1 MHIRK
6 STEADVKAI
15 AEIYENAKRFM
26 HANGNP
32 TQWAQGYPN
41 ASDALCDV
49 KDGVGYVCE
58 EDGKI
63 LAVFMFKI
71 GEDPTYKVIYDGE
84 WLDSEPYAVIH
95 RIAVAEQGRGVAGF
109 CFDECFKMYPN
120 LKIDTHKNNYPMHHA
135 LARAG
140 FKYCGIIHLL
150 NGEERMAYQ
159 KNK

>member
-6 STEADVKAI
+6 ATEKDIKAVV
-15 AEIYENAKRFM
+15 AIYENAKEFM
-26 HANGNP
+26 HTHGNP

-41 ASDALCDV
+41 EESVAADV
-49 KDGVGYVCE
+49 RDGIGYVCE

-63 LAVFMFKI
+63 LATFMFKL
-71 GEDPTYKVIYDGE
+71 GDDPTYMKIYDGK
-84 WLDSEPYAVIH
+84 WLDDEPYAVMH
-95 RIAVAEQGRGVAGF
+95 RVAVAEQGKGVVGF
-109 CFDECFKMYPN
+109 CFAECFKLYPN
-120 LKIDTHKNNYPMHHA
+120 LKIDTHRNNIPMQRA

-140 FKYCGIIHLL
+140 FEYCGIIHLL